1 MFSPVTINS
10 DISTITDYS
19 ELLKQDSSGEVTF
32 SNDEGAVSNGV
43 ATGSQGEVAAGS
55 QGDIVDCNL
64 QIISGNQA
72 QGSDDTKLID
82 ATKEQEVKLK
92 EMFKDVSSIQRVE
105 LEKFKEIIE
114 KLALEQK
121 KSVEQLSK
129 QLAAEAPR
137 FLDAAKA
144 GVQAFREALEKK

>member
-1 MFSPVTINS
+1 MDDVFK
-10 DISTITDYS
+10 DLEKKGKTDVDN
-19 ELLKQDSSGEVTF
+19 LMKWIKDS
-32 SNDEGAVSNGV
+32 
-43 ATGSQGEVAAGS
+43 
-55 QGDIVDCNL
+55 
-64 QIISGNQA
+64 
-72 QGSDDTKLID
+72 KLID